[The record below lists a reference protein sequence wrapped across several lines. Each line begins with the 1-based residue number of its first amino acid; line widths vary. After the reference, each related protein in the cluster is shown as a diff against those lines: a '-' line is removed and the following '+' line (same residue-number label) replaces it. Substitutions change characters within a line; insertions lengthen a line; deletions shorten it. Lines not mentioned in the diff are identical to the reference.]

1 MIKALKVSSKMVER
15 VVATEAALQLIETLK
30 NMHGSIMFYQ
40 SGGCCDG
47 SSPMCYKDGDFKTG
61 SSDIYL
67 GSIGGSPFHI
77 HKMQYEYWK
86 HTQLIIDAVEGRGA
100 TFSLDSV
107 EDRHFITKSRV
118 FSDEENA
125 EINHQTEA

>member
-15 VVATEAALQLIETLK
+15 VVATEAALQLIESLK
-30 NMHGSIMFYQ
+30 SIHGSIMFYQ

-67 GSIGGSPFHI
+67 GSIGDSPFYI

-107 EDRHFITKSRV
+107 EDHHFITKSRI
-118 FSDEENA
+118 FTEEEYA
-125 EINHQTEA
+125 DIK